1 MSESKPISW
10 STISG
15 LTDRER
21 QLGRFMFGDADLRGI
36 TVVNVTINGERLP
49 DIVDG
54 EVMGSER
61 RAS

>member
-1 MSESKPISW
+1 
-10 STISG
+10 
-15 LTDRER
+15 
-21 QLGRFMFGDADLRGI
+21 MFGDADLRGI

-49 DIVDG
+49 DIVNG